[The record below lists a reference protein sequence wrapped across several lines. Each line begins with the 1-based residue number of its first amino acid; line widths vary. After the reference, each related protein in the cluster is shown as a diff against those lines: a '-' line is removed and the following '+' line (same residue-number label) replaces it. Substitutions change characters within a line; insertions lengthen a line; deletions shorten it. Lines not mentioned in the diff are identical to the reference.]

1 MKKSLF
7 CMLIILI
14 PIFAIASNDFDKFDA
29 RLKIILH
36 NYNEDEIYKYNE
48 GTIKLPK
55 GSSLTQ
61 TIDDSNYLNVFLVG
75 EATTIEAVVKSRGG
89 VVNTVA
95 GNILTAKIPIDEIV
109 NVSKS
114 DAVKQIQ
121 LSAPV
126 KLYND
131 EAIKNV
137 NADKVHSGMT
147 PLRTGY
153 TGKDVIVGIIDT
165 GIDWT
170 HEDFRKPSDQTK
182 SRILYI
188 WDQYDYKGSKPDGFS
203 YGVEWTKA
211 QIEDELDG
219 TPVGIVRHDDGS
231 SFTGGHGTHVSGTAA
246 GNKGL
251 APDADLI
258 VVAFDYTRGMTSV
271 VDAAN
276 YIFKK
281 AAALGKPAVINA
293 SLGSHFGPHDGTSAE
308 AKAIDNLV
316 NAAPGRVFVASAG
329 NEGDLDMHF
338 GGFDLQSSSNWT
350 YYFYYYKYS
359 AGSDGIARMQI
370 NAVIDN
376 KYLNSISL
384 AIGVDSTSYNGNMF
398 SSVKNIG
405 QTDWKTIQDVKDNTF
420 ETGINYPD
428 GSQAGII
435 TISAGNAGDN
445 STEIIVYI
453 QDNYKMADDGSV
465 VINLDL
471 WRLYFKGTGT
481 FHAWPQGN
489 FTVPNPVELGIFVDD
504 KYKSPDNNYT
514 VGSPAVA
521 KKVIAVG
528 AYTNRTSYVDV
539 DGNTQQIDG
548 TIGELAYFSS
558 RGPSV
563 DGRIKP
569 EIVAPGVNV
578 ISALPSELAPRFDGK
593 DHGFIVT
600 EGGRHHMAEGTS
612 MSSPV
617 VAGAIALLLE
627 KYPTYTVDQIRSMI
641 TNNAL
646 TDNFTA
652 SNGALP
658 NNDWGYGKL
667 DIFAALSNQLEIET
681 TDNSIIPQSYTL
693 SQNYPNPFNP
703 TTNVDFSTPKDGLV
717 KFTIHDILGRV
728 VYTENKELVAG
739 NYSLRW
745 DGINNFNQR
754 VVSGIYFI
762 KMDAEGFSQSRKM
775 LLMK

>member
-1 MKKSLF
+1 MKKSSF

-14 PIFAIASNDFDKFDA
+14 PIFAMASNDFDKFDA
-29 RLKIILH
+29 RLKALLH
-36 NYNEDEIYKYNE
+36 NYDQSKIQ
-48 GTIKLPK
+48 LPK

-95 GNILTAKIPIDEIV
+95 GDILTAKIPINEIV

-121 LSAPV
+121 LSAPI

-131 EAIKNV
+131 AAIKNV
-137 NADKVHSGMT
+137 NADKVHSGMA
-147 PLRTGY
+147 PLQTGY
-153 TGKDVIVGIIDT
+153 TGKGVIVGIMDT
-165 GIDWT
+165 GIDWR

-188 WDQYDYKGSKPDGFS
+188 WDQYDNDGSKPDGFS
-203 YGVEWTKA
+203 YGSEWTKA

-219 TPVGIVRHDDGS
+219 TPANVINYKDDNPYTVGE
-231 SFTGGHGTHVSGTAA
+231 HGTHVSGTAA

-251 APDADLI
+251 APGADLI
-258 VVAFDYTRGMTSV
+258 VVALDFNVGSTNV
-271 VDAAN
+271 LDAAN

-281 AAALGKPAVINA
+281 AAELGKPTVINA
-293 SLGSHFGPHDGTSAE
+293 SFGSPYSSLRDGTSAE
-308 AKAIDNLV
+308 AKGLDNLV
-316 NAAPGRVFVASAG
+316 NAAPGRAFVASAG
-329 NEGDLDMHF
+329 NDGEYNIHF
-338 GGFDLQSSSNWT
+338 GGFELQNTPNWT
-350 YYFYYYKYS
+350 YFYGYPYGTVY
-359 AGSDGIARMQI
+359 I

-376 KYLNSISL
+376 KYLNSISI
-384 AIGVDSTSYNGNMF
+384 AVGADSVGYDGKMF

-428 GSQAGII
+428 GSQAGEIS
-435 TISAGNAGDN
+435 ISAGNAGDY
-445 STEIIVYI
+445 STELYI
-453 QDNYKMADDGSV
+453 TIHDDIKRADDGSKSGH
-465 VINLDL
+465 DL
-471 WRLYFKGTGT
+471 WRLYFQGSGI
-481 FHAWPQGN
+481 FHAWAEQYVN
-489 FTVPNPVELGIFVDD
+489 TISNPAELGISVDAQ
-504 KYKSPDNNYT
+504 YRSPDNKFAIG
-514 VGSPAVA
+514 VPAVA

-528 AYTNRTSYVDV
+528 AYTNRTSYVD
-539 DGNTQQIDG
+539 DNGITQQLDG
-548 TIGELAYFSS
+548 TVGELASFSS

-578 ISALPSELAPRFDGK
+578 ISASLPGIDGNNNNR
-593 DHGFIVT
+593 V
-600 EGGRHHMAEGTS
+600 MWSGTS

-617 VAGAIALLLE
+617 VTGAIALLLE

-658 NNDWGYGKL
+658 NDDWGYGKL